1 MTSPFPSWTP
11 GVGVPLPLHCFNNL
25 PRIESPAEPTFR
37 GNEAKEKCGL
47 VDCMT
52 LERLTGS
59 EPGWQSYIYVYL
71 AHPGTLSVQ
80 NTLTT
85 NGRPAP
91 ALALLS

>member
-1 MTSPFPSWTP
+1 MQSSQAGRRGFESH
-11 GVGVPLPLHCFNNL
+11 LPLHVFSTL
-25 PRIESPAEPTFR
+25 RRIAALAEPTFR

-80 NTLTT
+80 KTLTT
-85 NGRPAP
+85 KGA
-91 ALALLS
+91 ASVGTAVLS